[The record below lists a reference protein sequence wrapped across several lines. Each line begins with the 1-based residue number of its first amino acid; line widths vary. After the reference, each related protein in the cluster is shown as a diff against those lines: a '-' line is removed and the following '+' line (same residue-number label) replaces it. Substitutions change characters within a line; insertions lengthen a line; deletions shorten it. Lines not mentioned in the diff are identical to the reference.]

1 MEIYYQ
7 GEKPLANERCTSL
20 FAKKRTSLF
29 ANYRTSLIAKK
40 CTLLIAIYNPL
51 VFIRVILIFRDTINK
66 TYEPHTLFRING
78 LTNRRKHQRMK
89 KPNDAY
95 QVSICQK
102 AT

>member
-40 CTLLIAIYNPL
+40 CTLLIAIYNILPPS
-51 VFIRVILIFRDTINK
+51 VMTYSFCIQFHVKFSVIRNAGFCQYIITLRINTIN
-66 TYEPHTLFRING
+66 L
-78 LTNRRKHQRMK
+78 
-89 KPNDAY
+89 
-95 QVSICQK
+95 SC
-102 AT
+102 